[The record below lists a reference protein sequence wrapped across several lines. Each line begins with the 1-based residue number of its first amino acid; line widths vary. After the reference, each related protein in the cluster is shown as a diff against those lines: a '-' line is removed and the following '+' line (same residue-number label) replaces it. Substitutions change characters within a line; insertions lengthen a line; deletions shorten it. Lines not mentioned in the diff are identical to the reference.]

1 MTACIIKSFLC
12 SGIFLALY
20 KILLEKEK
28 LHVFNRVYLILA
40 VILSL
45 TAPLWPAHLKNNNS
59 TFSRVIASANESLN
73 HIDALYQNEQVK
85 KPIPQKDQA
94 LSGGESTVYN
104 NLSFQSIVLLLY
116 MTAVIFLLFRMIKNI
131 YQLFKKI
138 NRSTCVPHQNA
149 ILVLIDKPVMPF
161 TFLHYVFVDSEQY
174 YNNTIHPAIL
184 EHELIHAR
192 QKHTLDI
199 IFIEIA
205 KAFFFFNPCLYSYK
219 KAIRLNHEFLS
230 DNEAKKITAT
240 EKEYQ
245 YLLIT
250 SPATTTKPGTLANSF
265 HYIIT
270 KKRIKMVTHTT
281 TRFQSF
287 LRKFIIISA
296 TIATPLLFSFKN
308 ADEAITKSANNIVKL
323 YTQDTLRKPL
333 PYDTTPK
340 PVVFLKKESVG
351 FMEEGV
357 PQEELDKFHDIIS
370 RYYYKGT
377 DKTVFFPRKITG
389 EDKQRLEAIYKKM
402 SLRQQSTLP
411 VVIIKPAKPLPRIKL
426 SEQEFQNFKNA
437 GIYGIWIDGRK
448 VPNTALDNYK
458 AEDFSG
464 YCISKLYGAA
474 KKGRS
479 YTHQADLMTNAY
491 YDKYYK
497 AAINNKENLYV
508 VLNRR

>member
-1 MTACIIKSFLC
+1 MIAYIVKSFLC

-28 LHVFNRVYLILA
+28 LHVFNRIYLIIA

-45 TAPLWPAHLKNNNS
+45 TAPLWPAHLKNSNN
-59 TFSRVIASANESLN
+59 TFPRVIASANESLN
-73 HIDALYQNEQVK
+73 HLGALYQNEQT
-85 KPIPQKDQA
+85 IQQKDQA
-94 LSGGESTVYN
+94 LSGGESTVHN
-104 NLSFQSIVLLLY
+104 NLSFQSIALILY
-116 MTAVIFLLFRMIKNI
+116 MTVVIFLLFRIVKNV
-131 YQLFKKI
+131 YHLFKKI
-138 NRSTCVPHQNA
+138 NYSTRIPHQNA

-161 TFLHYVFVDSEQY
+161 TFLHYIFINSEQY

-205 KAFFFFNPCLYSYK
+205 KAIFFFNPCLYNYR
-219 KAIRLNHEFLS
+219 KAIQLNHEFLS

-250 SPATTTKPGTLANSF
+250 SPATTGKPVTLTNSF

-270 KKRIKMVTHTT
+270 QKRIKMVTHTT
-281 TRFQSF
+281 TCFQSF
-287 LRKFIIISA
+287 LRKFIIIPA

-308 ADEAITKSANNIVKL
+308 ADEVITKSANNIVNL

-340 PVVFLKKESVG
+340 PLVFLKKESIG
-351 FMEEGV
+351 FTEEGV
-357 PQEELDKFHDIIS
+357 PQEELDKFHDILS
-370 RYYYKGT
+370 RYYYQSTGKA
-377 DKTVFFPRKITG
+377 VFFPGKITP
-389 EDKQRLEAIYKKM
+389 EDRQQLEAIYKKM
-402 SLRQQSTLP
+402 SLRQQSTLTI
-411 VVIIKPAKPLPRIKL
+411 VIIKPAKPLPKIKL
-426 SEQEFQNFKNA
+426 SEQQFQHFKNA
-437 GIYGIWIDGRK
+437 AIYGIWIDERK

-497 AAINNKENLYV
+497 ATINNTENQYV

>member
-1 MTACIIKSFLC
+1 MIAYIIKSFLC

-20 KILLEKEK
+20 KLLLEKEK
-28 LHVFNRVYLILA
+28 LPVFKRVYLMLA

-45 TAPLWPAHLKNNNS
+45 TAPLWSAHLKNNNN
-59 TFSRVIASANESLN
+59 TFSQVISSANESLI

-85 KPIPQKDQA
+85 KAISQKDPA
-94 LSGGESTVYN
+94 LPGRTSAIHN
-104 NLSFQSIVLLLY
+104 DFSFQSIVMILY
-116 MTAVIFLLFRMIKNI
+116 ITVVISLLFRIIKNI
-131 YQLFKKI
+131 YHLFKKI
-138 NRSTCVPHQNA
+138 NRSPRIPHQNVT
-149 ILVLIDKPVMPF
+149 LVLIDRPVMPF
-161 TFLHYVFVDSEQY
+161 TFLHYVFVNSEQY

-184 EHELIHAR
+184 EHELIHAH

-199 IFIEIA
+199 IFIEIV

-219 KAIRLNHEFLS
+219 KAIQLNHEFLS
-230 DNEAKKITAT
+230 DNEAKEITET

-250 SPATTTKPGTLANSF
+250 SPATTGKPGTLTNSF

-270 KKRIKMVTHTT
+270 KKRIKMITHTT
-281 TRFQSF
+281 TRIQSF
-287 LRKFIIISA
+287 LRKFITLSA
-296 TIATPLLFSFKN
+296 TIVTLLLFSFKN
-308 ADEAITKSANNIVKL
+308 ADKVIIKSTNNIIKL

-333 PYDTTPK
+333 SYDTTPK
-340 PVVFLKKESVG
+340 PLVFLKKESIG
-351 FMEEGV
+351 FTEEGV
-357 PQEELDKFHDIIS
+357 PQGELDKFLDILS
-370 RYYYKGT
+370 RYYHKSTG
-377 DKTVFFPRKITG
+377 KAVFFPGKIIP
-389 EDKQRLEAIYKKM
+389 EDRQQLETIYKKM

-411 VVIIKPAKPLPRIKL
+411 IVIIKPAKPLPKTKL
-426 SEQEFQNFKNA
+426 SEQQFQHFKNA

-448 VPNTALDNYK
+448 MPNTALDNYK

-464 YCISKLYGAA
+464 CYISKLYGAA

-497 AAINNKENLYV
+497 AAINNTENQFV
-508 VLNRR
+508 VLTRR

>member
-1 MTACIIKSFLC
+1 MIAYIIKSFLC

-20 KILLEKEK
+20 KILLEREK
-28 LHVFNRVYLILA
+28 LHVFNRIYLILA

-45 TAPLWPAHLKNNNS
+45 TAPLWSAHLKNNNN
-59 TFSRVIASANESLN
+59 TFSQVISSANESLT
-73 HIDALYQNEQVK
+73 HIDVLYQNDQIK
-85 KPIPQKDQA
+85 KNISQNGPAFPGRESAIPNDF
-94 LSGGESTVYN
+94 
-104 NLSFQSIVLLLY
+104 SFQSIVLILY
-116 MTAVIFLLFRMIKNI
+116 LIVAISLFSGIIKNI
-131 YQLFKKI
+131 YHLFKKI
-138 NRSTCVPHQNA
+138 NRSPCIPHQNA

-161 TFLHYVFVDSEQY
+161 TFLHYIFVDSEQY

-250 SPATTTKPGTLANSF
+250 SPATTTKPGTLTNSF

-270 KKRIKMVTHTT
+270 KKRIKMITHTT
-281 TRFQSF
+281 TRFQLF
-287 LRKFIIISA
+287 LRKFIIVSA
-296 TIATPLLFSFKN
+296 TIAIPLLFSFKN
-308 ADEAITKSANNIVKL
+308 AGEVITKGTSNIIKL

-340 PVVFLKKESVG
+340 PIAFLKKESVG
-351 FMEEGV
+351 FTEEGV
-357 PQEELDKFHDIIS
+357 PQEELDKFHDILS
-370 RYYYKGT
+370 RYYHKSIG
-377 DKTVFFPRKITG
+377 KPVFFPIKITL
-389 EDKQRLEAIYKKM
+389 EDKHRLEAIYKKM

-426 SEQEFQNFKNA
+426 SEQQFQNFKNA
-437 GIYGIWIDGRK
+437 GIYGIWIDNHK

-464 YCISKLYGAA
+464 YFISKLYGAA
-474 KKGRS
+474 KKDRS

-497 AAINNKENLYV
+497 ATINNTESQFV
-508 VLNRR
+508 VLTRR